1 MLGTMLGSEG
11 GVKFGQYVD
20 LTLQIVTVQQLMQN
34 FDSSYMAKCVSDKI
48 MRNKTQSGSVR
59 SD

>member
-20 LTLQIVTVQQLMQN
+20 LTLQIVTVQQLM
-34 FDSSYMAKCVSDKI
+34 
-48 MRNKTQSGSVR
+48 
-59 SD
+59 